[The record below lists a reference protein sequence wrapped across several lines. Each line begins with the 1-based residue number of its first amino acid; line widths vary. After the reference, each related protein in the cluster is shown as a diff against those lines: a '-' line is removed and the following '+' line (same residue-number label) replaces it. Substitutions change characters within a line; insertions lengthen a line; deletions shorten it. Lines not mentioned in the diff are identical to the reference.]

1 MELLLAILG
10 IIFTVAA
17 SWLITSIIFYFARG
31 GSIKDVLYSL
41 IEFMKDLKNNL
52 IEIAYDIFDD
62 DNYKESGRNESAN

>member
-1 MELLLAILG
+1 MEGLLAILV
-10 IIFTVAA
+10 IIFTLAS
-17 SWLITSIIFYFARG
+17 SWLITSIIFYFAGG
-31 GSIKDVLYSL
+31 GSIKDVLYFL